1 MIILYHRKLCFR
13 IKNAWM
19 YKDEKLF
26 LENKAREMILPSIE
40 EQAALPEKP
49 LEVYFYHIVNF
60 YYCSM
65 YKLEF
70 FHPFIIL
77 TIVYFII
84 GTFC

>member
-1 MIILYHRKLCFR
+1 
-13 IKNAWM
+13 M

-49 LEVYFYHIVNF
+49 LEVYFFIF
-60 YYCSM
+60 KIFITYCSM
-65 YKLEF
+65 YKLTF

-77 TIVYFII
+77 TIVYYYFIKKI
-84 GTFC
+84 LLRHLVDN

>member
-1 MIILYHRKLCFR
+1 
-13 IKNAWM
+13 M

-60 YYCSM
+60 YY
-65 YKLEF
+65 Y
-70 FHPFIIL
+70 
-77 TIVYFII
+77 
-84 GTFC
+84 